1 MSENDIT
8 HGLFQYIEIIIKIEL
23 HYIKLILFFIDIFE
37 NYSIENSKCGE
48 KDSNFHQFI
57 KRSKKSNI
65 CKIRM
70 IRQILFLHCI
80 EYSETC

>member
-23 HYIKLILFFIDIFE
+23 HYIKLILFFIDILFFE

-48 KDSNFHQFI
+48 KDSNFSSVYKKKQEI
-57 KRSKKSNI
+57 KYLQN
-65 CKIRM
+65 
-70 IRQILFLHCI
+70 
-80 EYSETC
+80 

>member
-48 KDSNFHQFI
+48 KDSNFSSVYKKKQEI
-57 KRSKKSNI
+57 KYLQN
-65 CKIRM
+65 
-70 IRQILFLHCI
+70 
-80 EYSETC
+80 